1 MCTGIMILVSLA
13 TITDQVN
20 KLVELLSIAS
30 PYARASYRAKKHP
43 HVIICGSMTLVSL
56 AFLLFSGTLRS
67 SSTRP
72 CCCCC

>member
-1 MCTGIMILVSLA
+1 MILVSLA

-43 HVIICGSMTLVSL
+43 HVIICGSMTLVSFAL
-56 AFLLFSGTLRS
+56 ILFSGTLRPFS
-67 SSTRP
+67 PRP
-72 CCCCC
+72 CCCC